1 MCVLKGPILQKILY
15 EVERENYSNNV
26 VLINKKVPRALVYNS
41 IFDFC

>member
-26 VLINKKVPRALVYNS
+26 VSINEIGPKAFVYNS
-41 IFDFC
+41 IFDFR